1 DDGAQSSAAGVEE
14 LTPTV
19 ESLASPPLNAE
30 PQAAVT
36 AQSGDLRRTDKLAVN
51 EEAPKQE
58 VPDQPSVIA
67 AEKVG
72 GDAQR
77 GADSAELAPAVE
89 QPVPPQLDAR
99 YWVGGTG
106 ELGDLHSMGEHAH
119 DHGVRQDESPAE
131 PSARAAN
138 KKDEDVQSS
147 PDRVEPAPAVE
158 KPAPGPLHPRFW
170 VGGIGAIGNFHT
182 AQQTVQTP
190 SAEANPAPIRHPV
203 PAKAGEGFQ
212 VSDEM
217 FVTRLSL
224 VQNCTRVSV
233 GSENTVRPLASDAKN
248 DLVLLSAV
256 SPKAPVAS
264 LDEGATA
271 DVEVASGEAT
281 APERPERPDTQR
293 SDDVLND
300 TEEHAYSVAAGKL
313 NTVQTASDVVPREDI
328 AITASALRGFLD
340 GNGAKIKTMAAPGAA
355 GATALAAWAT
365 DMTVSVQCWH

>member
-1 DDGAQSSAAGVEE
+1 
-14 LTPTV
+14 
-19 ESLASPPLNAE
+19 
-30 PQAAVT
+30 
-36 AQSGDLRRTDKLAVN
+36 
-51 EEAPKQE
+51 
-58 VPDQPSVIA
+58 
-67 AEKVG
+67 
-72 GDAQR
+72 
-77 GADSAELAPAVE
+77 
-89 QPVPPQLDAR
+89 
-99 YWVGGTG
+99 
-106 ELGDLHSMGEHAH
+106 
-119 DHGVRQDESPAE
+119 
-131 PSARAAN
+131 
-138 KKDEDVQSS
+138 
-147 PDRVEPAPAVE
+147 
-158 KPAPGPLHPRFW
+158 
-170 VGGIGAIGNFHT
+170 
-182 AQQTVQTP
+182 
-190 SAEANPAPIRHPV
+190 
-203 PAKAGEGFQ
+203 
-212 VSDEM
+212 
-217 FVTRLSL
+217 

-313 NTVQTASDVVPREDI
+313 NTVQTASDVLPREDI